1 MDSLEL
7 MTITLMMLRASNL
20 TTTSWFLVWL
30 PFIISLII
38 RFFKWGYNEH
48 MGSDEQVLITN
59 LDLKDL
65 DLGDEDKDDR

>member
-20 TTTSWFLVWL
+20 TTTNWFLVWL

-38 RFFKWGYNEH
+38 RFSKWGYNEY

-59 LDLKDL
+59 LDL
-65 DLGDEDKDDR
+65 GDEDKDDR

>member
-20 TTTSWFLVWL
+20 TDTSWYLVWL

-38 RFFKWGYNEH
+38 KFFKWGYREYT
-48 MGSDEQVLITN
+48 GADSQILITN
-59 LDLKDL
+59 LDW
-65 DLGDEDKDDR
+65 EDKEDDR